1 MMTPIEIM
9 ALIVAALL
17 IIKLVV
23 IFINPK
29 HWAKVAETSFTKPTV
44 TIVVSLIWSA
54 VVLYFLLQEL
64 TIVHIFA
71 VTLFIMPLFAM
82 GFALYAKETTALM
95 NKLLKQKNMLRRAWL
110 VIVIWLV
117 LALWVLYTILF

>member
-23 IFINPK
+23 VFINPK
-29 HWAKVAETSFTKPTV
+29 HWAKVAETSFAKPTI
-44 TIVVSLIWSA
+44 TIVVCLVWSV
-54 VVLYFLLQEL
+54 VVLWFLLHEL
-64 TIVHIFA
+64 TIVHVFA
-71 VTLFIMPLFAM
+71 VTLFLMPLFAM
-82 GFALYAKETTALM
+82 SFAFYAKETTAWM
-95 NKLLKQKNMLRRAWL
+95 KKLLKQKNMLKRAWL
-110 VIVIWLV
+110 IIVIWLV